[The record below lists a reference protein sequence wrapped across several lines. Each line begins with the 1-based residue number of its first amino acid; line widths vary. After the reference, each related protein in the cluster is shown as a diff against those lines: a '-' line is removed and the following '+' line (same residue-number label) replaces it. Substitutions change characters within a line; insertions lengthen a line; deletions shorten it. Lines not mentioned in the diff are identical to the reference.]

1 MTTADHRP
9 TADTTTAA
17 TTTAPG
23 SAATGPADRGEPI
36 RKELLRFL
44 ESRTRTS
51 WLPDTD
57 VFADG
62 GQSSLFAMELVV
74 HLEKSFGISIR
85 GTDLRLDNFRSV
97 TVMTAMVLR
106 LQQAAGGQDG

>member
-1 MTTADHRP
+1 M
-9 TADTTTAA
+9 TAA
-17 TTTAPG
+17 ANTNPG
-23 SAATGPADRGEPI
+23 PLGPTDDETVQ
-36 RKELLRFL
+36 KELLRFL

-57 VFADG
+57 LFGDG

-85 GTDLRLDNFRSV
+85 GANLRLENFRTV
-97 TVMTAMVLR
+97 TVMTAMVRR
-106 LQQAAGGQDG
+106 LQQAAGAQHG